1 MLLRSDFRAV
11 MDELSRVSE
20 VDDMRTL
27 NDVVFLVPCTKAGMV
42 PVPTLTS
49 EDEVAADTVVGS

>member
-1 MLLRSDFRAV
+1 